1 VSYFLSA
8 VFFDLIPLRVV
19 PAIVV
24 AAIIYAPVG
33 LNASTPG
40 HVLTFA
46 VLLILASVSF
56 GTIALFIGA
65 VSTSLDVANFI
76 GGLSILTY
84 LAFAGVFL
92 NLNEISKWVAWMQYL
107 TPARFSF
114 DAMITNELDGAHFK
128 GGREGERERGRE
140 GERER
145 QIDRQRPGWRV
156 ERMPRKHTHTHTSS
170 YCTHTHTHTHTHI
183 LFSVLPKVSLTR
195 PLHLPPIHT
204 HTHTH
209 YLPPPPSLLYPRSVT
224 QDLPMFG
231 KMSMSLPGMNVVSE
245 MGFAADHRTLS
256 FVMLVVIPTCYL
268 AAAMAY
274 IQLRHV
280 EKR

>member
-1 VSYFLSA
+1 MSLVASGAFTFHCTLLRRYRPVSYFLSA

-128 GGREGERERGRE
+128 GGREGERERGR
-140 GERER
+140 
-145 QIDRQRPGWRV
+145 DR
-156 ERMPRKHTHTHTSS
+156 
-170 YCTHTHTHTHTHI
+170 
-183 LFSVLPKVSLTR
+183 
-195 PLHLPPIHT
+195 
-204 HTHTH
+204 
-209 YLPPPPSLLYPRSVT
+209 
-224 QDLPMFG
+224 
-231 KMSMSLPGMNVVSE
+231 
-245 MGFAADHRTLS
+245 
-256 FVMLVVIPTCYL
+256 
-268 AAAMAY
+268 
-274 IQLRHV
+274 
-280 EKR
+280 

>member
-1 VSYFLSA
+1 MSYFLSA

-56 GTIALFIGA
+56 GAIALFIGA

-128 GGREGERERGRE
+128 GGRGGERERGRE
-140 GERER
+140 GETT
-145 QIDRQRPGWRV
+145 RQRPGWRV
-156 ERMPRKHTHTHTSS
+156 ERMPRKHTSSIAHTHTHTILPSS
-170 YCTHTHTHTHTHI
+170 YGLPHTTPPYHTHTHTHTI
-183 LFSVLPKVSLTR
+183 CPRLPLCCTHVQSLRTCPCSER
-195 PLHLPPIHT
+195 CPCR
-204 HTHTH
+204 
-209 YLPPPPSLLYPRSVT
+209 YP
-224 QDLPMFG
+224 
-231 KMSMSLPGMNVVSE
+231 
-245 MGFAADHRTLS
+245 A
-256 FVMLVVIPTCYL
+256 
-268 AAAMAY
+268 
-274 IQLRHV
+274 
-280 EKR
+280 